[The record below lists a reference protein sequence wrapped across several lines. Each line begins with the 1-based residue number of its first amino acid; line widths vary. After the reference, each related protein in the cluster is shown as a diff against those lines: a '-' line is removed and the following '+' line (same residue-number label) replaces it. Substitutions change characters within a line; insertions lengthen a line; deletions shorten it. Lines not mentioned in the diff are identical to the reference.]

1 MYRLYK
7 QLQKDSDL
15 LATLAKKYNLIYNSI
30 DPSQSISSASQL
42 STTLKPSIKVTS
54 SEPTRLKGPVLLSIT
69 ALGAALVATA
79 IAESDTTAGASLRE
93 YQRAIVSLGNSAV
106 NATSQLADLIAEE
119 TWMLAAAIEETFS
132 QSEEGSGDT
141 LASVVEADS
150 SAAVDYNTT
159 ATTAL
164 VQPIAEPI
172 HVDDERPN
180 FNLTETE
187 AVHSTPTPSDD
198 ANAVKEPAKVL
209 PMASQS
215 IVPSLRE
222 HSSSPLTSSPETLPT
237 SITESD
243 YIALNEAA
251 ATVSMPKAEQMDA
264 FVDADVST
272 TGDTVEVKDKGV
284 SAEEAVEVGRSD
296 VEPPVVHSISFQ
308 APLTKAPVALERSVD
323 PIDVS
328 AVSSLLAPS
337 HTDTAPVPE
346 GVPVITLEQKP
357 AKKAAPAKRT
367 KTSKATLS
375 TTETPS
381 QTDTTFAGHTDITA
395 DALNINKNTATK
407 SVTPKRAAK
416 KTKKATSDDGQET
429 TAASLESLTAT
440 TAVTSITSNTPAIDS
455 VTTSVATTASVA
467 VSDSSQTTTPTTA
480 PTLALSPIDANTT
493 AAAVKQ
499 TVKTKKKP
507 ALTLEKPIK
516 PQAEASASTSASL
529 KKTKE
534 TITLETNTDTP
545 NNKSTSKRKTK
556 AI

>member
-15 LATLAKKYNLIYNSI
+15 LATLAKKYNLVYNSL

-93 YQRAIVSLGNSAV
+93 YQRVIVSLGNSAV

-141 LASVVEADS
+141 LAAVVEAES
-150 SAAVDYNTT
+150 SAAIDYNST

-164 VQPIAEPI
+164 VLPIAEPI

-187 AVHSTPTPSDD
+187 AVHSTPTPPDD
-198 ANAVKEPAKVL
+198 ANAVVEPAEVL
-209 PMASQS
+209 PFVSPS
-215 IVPSLRE
+215 IVSSLHE

-243 YIALNEAA
+243 YIALNEAS
-251 ATVSMPKAEQMDA
+251 ATIPKPKDERMEVFVNAEY
-264 FVDADVST
+264 DVST
-272 TGDTVEVKDKGV
+272 TVDAVEVMDKGV
-284 SAEEAVEVGRSD
+284 LAEEAVEVGRSD

-308 APLTKAPVALERSVD
+308 APLTKTPFALQRSVD
-323 PIDVS
+323 PIDAS
-328 AVSSLLAPS
+328 AVSSPS
-337 HTDTAPVPE
+337 TPLHTDTASVRE
-346 GVPVITLEQKP
+346 APVITLEQKP
-357 AKKAAPAKRT
+357 TKKATAAKRS
-367 KTSKATLS
+367 KTSKATLL

-381 QTDTTFAGHTDITA
+381 QIDATMADHVNVTA
-395 DALNINKNTATK
+395 DALHTNNNTATK
-407 SVTPKRAAK
+407 SVTPKRATK

-429 TAASLESLTAT
+429 TAASLESLAT
-440 TAVTSITSNTPAIDS
+440 PTITPITSNTPAIDS
-455 VTTSVATTASVA
+455 VTFSVETTASVA
-467 VSDSSQTTTPTTA
+467 VSDSSLTTTPTATPVPA
-480 PTLALSPIDANTT
+480 PINPNATDA
-493 AAAVKQ
+493 AKQ
-499 TVKTKKKP
+499 TVKPKRKP

-516 PQAEASASTSASL
+516 PPVKASTSASVSL

-534 TITLETNTDTP
+534 TITLETNTDIP
-545 NNKSTSKRKTK
+545 SNKSTSKRKTK

>member
-93 YQRAIVSLGNSAV
+93 YQRVIVSLGDSAV
-106 NATSQLADLIAEE
+106 NATSQLADLLAEE

-132 QSEEGSGDT
+132 QSEEGTGDT

-150 SAAVDYNTT
+150 SAAVDYNST

-180 FNLTETE
+180 FNLTATE
-187 AVHSTPTPSDD
+187 ALYSTPTPPDD
-198 ANAVKEPAKVL
+198 AKKPAEVL
-209 PMASQS
+209 PMASPS
-215 IVPSLRE
+215 IAPSLRE
-222 HSSSPLTSSPETLPT
+222 HSSSPLTSSPAETLPT

-243 YIALNEAA
+243 YIALDEAA
-251 ATVSMPKAEQMDA
+251 VTIPMPKAEQMEA

-272 TGDTVEVKDKGV
+272 TGDAVEVMDTGV
-284 SAEEAVEVGRSD
+284 LAEEAVEVGQNNI
-296 VEPPVVHSISFQ
+296 EPPVVHSIPFQ

-323 PIDVS
+323 PIDAS
-328 AVSSLLAPS
+328 AVSSPS
-337 HTDTAPVPE
+337 TPFHTDTAPVPE
-346 GVPVITLEQKP
+346 APVITLEEKST
-357 AKKAAPAKRT
+357 KKATPAKRT
-367 KTSKATLS
+367 KTSKATLN
-375 TTETPS
+375 TTET
-381 QTDTTFAGHTDITA
+381 DTTLAEHTNIAA
-395 DALNINKNTATK
+395 DALHTNNTTATK
-407 SVTPKRAAK
+407 SVTPKRATR
-416 KTKKATSDDGQET
+416 KTKKATSDDGLET
-429 TAASLESLTAT
+429 TAVSFESLPTPT
-440 TAVTSITSNTPAIDS
+440 ITPITPNTPAIDS
-455 VTTSVATTASVA
+455 VTTSVETTAA
-467 VSDSSQTTTPTTA
+467 VSDSSLTTTPTATPVPA
-480 PTLALSPIDANTT
+480 PINPNATDA
-493 AAAVKQ
+493 AKQSVKS
-499 TVKTKKKP
+499 KRKP

-516 PQAEASASTSASL
+516 PQVKASASTPASL

>member
-93 YQRAIVSLGNSAV
+93 YQRVIVSLGDSAV
-106 NATSQLADLIAEE
+106 NATSQLADLLAEE

-132 QSEEGSGDT
+132 QSEEGTGDT

-150 SAAVDYNTT
+150 SAAVDYNST

-180 FNLTETE
+180 FNLTATE
-187 AVHSTPTPSDD
+187 ALYSTPTPPDD
-198 ANAVKEPAKVL
+198 AKKPAEVL
-209 PMASQS
+209 PMASPS
-215 IVPSLRE
+215 IAPSLRE
-222 HSSSPLTSSPETLPT
+222 HSSSPLTSSPAETLPT

-243 YIALNEAA
+243 YIALDEAA
-251 ATVSMPKAEQMDA
+251 VTIPMPKAEQMEA

-272 TGDTVEVKDKGV
+272 TGDAVEVMDTGV
-284 SAEEAVEVGRSD
+284 LAEEAVEVGQNNI
-296 VEPPVVHSISFQ
+296 EPPVVHSIPFQ